1 MDPIIQRLNLVLPSE
16 PTSVKIKCNNILL
29 SSTVI
34 YIIELGDKSKSYHK
48 EYIHNNLIKNII
60 HEIAHKSKLWNFAFN
75 SPKYQL
81 GNGYNLEIILT
92 IEPTKI
98 DEFINESYKSNA
110 LILYVLSKNTHKP
123 IFSKFDDNQSYLPGN
138 TLLNPPNN
146 FEVKLYDYQKKSLH
160 KMIQIENQDTEFI
173 INYSSTIPFL
183 DKEYNFDPVE
193 KWISDDTKSFKLKT
207 NGGILADEMGLGKT
221 ITSLSLIATNQS
233 TYNENLKISRLDN
246 KTNKIY
252 SKATLIVCPSHLT
265 KQWESEA
272 KKCNKNIK
280 ILVINTKKDHEK
292 LNFGAFLSN
301 DIIITSHQ
309 FLMNFKYYP
318 TLHFGHITPSC
329 YNPQSRATKINQ
341 KLKEILENVDIN
353 KIKETLCPI
362 FEFFYFHRLILDEGH
377 EIFGEMLGNN
387 SLSKYMAN
395 WLSSIDSD
403 NYWFVSGS
411 PFVNMTGV
419 ENAFKYINLVLTDT
433 DEGFE
438 FPYRHHGSYNVS
450 SNIMLQEIHEVVRK
464 NYVIDEILKNVCIRH
479 KKSDIQDLDILGY
492 EEQIEW
498 INFTDLERNIYT
510 SKVGKIDATGLLK
523 LCCHP
528 LVLESSKKLFGDIEL
543 DLEVMEKK
551 LIEHHKNNIVV
562 YDAKLSKLDQTN
574 QSYHMHKKTFENII
588 SESKFLLNILEKL
601 NETEVGEEEAQ
612 VCAICFEEKSLSL
625 TKCGHIY
632 CKECITEWMTKRHN
646 CPTCKKDLT
655 SGDIFLIKKENK
667 EDKKVDDINPLINK
681 YGSKLGKVI
690 LMIKSLLTQ
699 DSTRIIVFS
708 QWDCMLSLI
717 SKTLSEN
724 GIANSTVKGNVWS
737 RTSAINK
744 FKTGKTVNGDD
755 SKVILLSLKNAASG
769 TNLTEAS
776 HIFFIEPINDKKEVC
791 RAIEGQ
797 ALARACRIGQQQKIK
812 LFRLLVK
819 DTIEEDIYNKFYV
832 N

>member
-1 MDPIIQRLNLVLPSE
+1 MEIMKQKLNFTLPLQVINIDIISF
-16 PTSVKIKCNNILL
+16 NIQSILY
-29 SSTVI
+29 S
-34 YIIELGDKSKSYHK
+34 IELQDKSIRYHK
-48 EYIHNNLIKNII
+48 EFINSNLDKYIFFEII
-60 HEIAHKSKLWNFAFN
+60 NGSSLWLLDFV
-75 SPKYQL
+75 SYQQQI
-81 GNGYNLEIILT
+81 GYKLEIIIKLET
-92 IEPTKI
+92 TLI
-98 DEFINESYKSNA
+98 DEYINKSYGFNY
-110 LILYVLSKNTHKP
+110 LLLTKNSSLP
-123 IFSKFDDNQSYLPGN
+123 SFFKFDDNTSYLPN
-138 TLLNPPNN
+138 DNLLIPPNN

-160 KMIQIENQDTEFI
+160 KMVQIENQNTEFI
-173 INYSSTIPFL
+173 INYSSKINFL
-183 DKEYNFDPVE
+183 DREFNFDPIKGIVSNN
-193 KWISDDTKSFKLKT
+193 IRSFKLKT

-233 TYNENLKISRLDN
+233 VYNENFKISRLDN
-246 KTNKIY
+246 KTKKIY

-272 KKCNKNIK
+272 KKCMKNIK

-292 LNFGAFLSN
+292 LNFNTFLSN

-329 YNPQSRATKINQ
+329 YNPILRANKINQ
-341 KLKEILENVDIN
+341 KLKEVLENTDID
-353 KIKETLCPI
+353 KIKETICPI

-387 SLSKYMAN
+387 ALSKYMSN

-419 ENAFKYINLVLTDT
+419 ENAFKFINLVLTDT
-433 DEGFE
+433 INKLNISYRQQTE
-438 FPYRHHGSYNVS
+438 FQNDLSNV
-450 SNIMLQEIHEVVRK
+450 IFPGKDDIIRK
-464 NYVIDEILKNVCIRH
+464 KYVIDEILKNVCIRH
-479 KKSDIQDLDILGY
+479 KKTDIQDLNILGY
-492 EEQIEW
+492 DEQIEW
-498 INFTDLERNIYT
+498 IDFTELERNIYT

-551 LIEHHKNNIVV
+551 LIEHHKNNIIV
-562 YDAKLSKLDQTN
+562 YDAKLLKLDQTN
-574 QSYHMHKKTFENII
+574 QSYHMLKKNFENII

-601 NETEVGEEEAQ
+601 NDVEIREDEAQ

-632 CKECITEWMTKRHN
+632 CKECITEWMTKRQN

-655 SGDIFLIKKENK
+655 SSDIFLIKKENK
-667 EDKKVDDINPLINK
+667 EDKKEDIINPLINK

-717 SKTLSEN
+717 SKTLAEN
-724 GIANSTVKGNVWS
+724 GIINSTVKGNVWS
-737 RTSAINK
+737 RTAAINK
-744 FKTGKTVNGDD
+744 FKTGKNTDGDD

-797 ALARACRIGQQQKIK
+797 AIARACRIGQQQKIK

-819 DTIEEDIYNKFYV
+819 NTIEEEIYNKFYV

>member
-1 MDPIIQRLNLVLPSE
+1 MEIIKQRLNYTLPL
-16 PTSVKIKCNNILL
+16 SVINVDIISFNTQSILYAIKLQ
-29 SSTVI
+29 
-34 YIIELGDKSKSYHK
+34 DKSIRYHK
-48 EYIHNNLIKNII
+48 EFVNSNLDKYIFFELVNGSSLWSLDFISYQQYSSYKLDIIIK
-60 HEIAHKSKLWNFAFN
+60 
-75 SPKYQL
+75 
-81 GNGYNLEIILT
+81 LETTL
-92 IEPTKI
+92 I
-98 DEFINESYKSNA
+98 DEYINKSYGFNYF
-110 LILYVLSKNTHKP
+110 LLSKNTSLP
-123 IFSKFDDNQSYLPGN
+123 SFVKFDDNQSYLPN
-138 TLLNPPNN
+138 NELLNPPNN
-146 FEVKLYDYQKKSLH
+146 FEVKLYDYQKKSLQ
-160 KMIQIENQDTEFI
+160 KMVQIENQDTEFI
-173 INYSSTIPFL
+173 INYSSKINFM
-183 DKEYNFDPVE
+183 DKEFNFDPIKNIVSNN
-193 KWISDDTKSFKLKT
+193 IRSFKLKT

-233 TYNENLKISRLDN
+233 TYNENFKISRLDN
-246 KTNKIY
+246 KTKKIY

-272 KKCNKNIK
+272 KKCMKNIK

-292 LNFGAFLSN
+292 LNFGSFLSN

-318 TLHFGHITPSC
+318 TLHYGHITPSC
-329 YNPQSRATKINQ
+329 YSPQSRANKINV
-341 KLKEILENVDIN
+341 KLKDVIEDSDIE
-353 KIKETLCPI
+353 KIKKTECPI

-377 EIFGEMLGNN
+377 EIFGEILGNN

-433 DEGFE
+433 IDKFKIMYRQQESYTDTTNIIFPGKDE
-438 FPYRHHGSYNVS
+438 
-450 SNIMLQEIHEVVRK
+450 IIRK
-464 NYVIDEILKNVCIRH
+464 KYVINEILKNICIRH
-479 KKSDIQDLDILGY
+479 KKTDIQDLDILGY
-492 EEQIEW
+492 EEQVEW
-498 INFTDLERNIYT
+498 INFTELERNIYT
-510 SKVGKIDATGLLK
+510 SKVGKIDTTGLLK

-551 LIEHHKNNIVV
+551 LIEHHKNNIIV
-562 YDAKLSKLDQTN
+562 YNAKLIKLDQTN
-574 QSYHMHKKTFENII
+574 QSYHMLKKNFENII
-588 SESKFLLNILEKL
+588 SESNFLLNILEKL
-601 NETEVGEEEAQ
+601 NDVEVGDEETQ

-632 CKECITEWMTKRHN
+632 CKECITEWMTKRNN

-655 SGDIFLIKKENK
+655 MNDIFLIKKEINKDKK
-667 EDKKVDDINPLINK
+667 EDNINPLINK

-699 DSTRIIVFS
+699 ESSRIIVFS

-744 FKTGKTVNGDD
+744 FKTGKTVTGDD

-776 HIFFIEPINDKKEVC
+776 HIFFIEPINDRKEVC

-797 ALARACRIGQQQKIK
+797 AIARACRIGQQYKIK

-819 DTIEEDIYNKFYV
+819 DTIEEEIYNKFYV